1 MTNDVKSQIKFIEEL
16 DKIEKKK
23 KDEAER
29 EKLMKAAKVTFLFKF
44 KLKHQL
50 SKYEFKKWFKI

>member
-29 EKLMKAAKVTFLFKF
+29 EKLMKAAKVNKKNNAPSAYFILNCFLNFII
-44 KLKHQL
+44 
-50 SKYEFKKWFKI
+50 YY

>member
-16 DKIEKKK
+16 DKIDKKK

-29 EKLMKAAKVTFLFKF
+29 EKLLKAAKVILQSFNL
-44 KLKHQL
+44 
-50 SKYEFKKWFKI
+50 EMWKILINLVV

>member
-16 DKIEKKK
+16 DKIEKKR

-29 EKLMKAAKVTFLFKF
+29 EKLMKAVKVRPACSVLDWLDSIRLNKP
-44 KLKHQL
+44 
-50 SKYEFKKWFKI
+50 

>member
-29 EKLMKAAKVTFLFKF
+29 EKLMKAYKVSL
-44 KLKHQL
+44 KLGIYYKL
-50 SKYEFKKWFKI
+50 A

>member
-29 EKLMKAAKVTFLFKF
+29 EKLMKAAKVSLFFLLF
-44 KLKHQL
+44 H
-50 SKYEFKKWFKI
+50 